1 MAEECPSDPNGAKRD
16 VKSAELNIRLELEH
30 DRYDQKTTNQQ
41 LITKQSYT
49 TNVCLIDAFG
59 HKRQSEK

>member
-30 DRYDQKTTNQQ
+30 DRYDQKTNNKTELTQQ
-41 LITKQSYT
+41 MFVL
-49 TNVCLIDAFG
+49 
-59 HKRQSEK
+59 